1 METEL
6 IQSNRPGS
14 LSDLN
19 NNLENP
25 LPSTPENSQM
35 NSVLA
40 TGLELLPRVLK
51 TSNLLTPIN
60 DSRII
65 LEKSL
70 SVIETDEDDNGASNE
85 KPVFTVRTEKR
96 VENSNTNLKRYSK
109 PARPCVFSQKMQSRL
124 KSNILTK
131 YKLKPPVPK
140 ILNMSSSEQDLEIDI
155 FRKQAVKGNN
165 LKILKNNGTKFKKKR
180 RNLVQQQE
188 MPIMCS
194 GCKSFFAKGYKAR
207 H

>member
-60 DSRII
+60 DSGII

-131 YKLKPPVPK
+131 HKLKPPVPK

-194 GCKSFFAKGYKAR
+194 GCKGFFAKGYKAR